1 MEKTFYFM
9 SGLPRSGS
17 TLLSAILNQNP
28 DIYASP
34 QSDLLDIMYT
44 LNSKITT
51 FECYDSGILMDGS
64 RNAVKQLGN
73 SYYANI
79 EKPIIIDKHRS
90 WGTPYNMSLAK
101 ILNKDVKIV
110 MTVRP
115 ILEIL
120 ASFVTLAENYPLTN
134 WIDNEINNNEIW
146 SKSYRSQNDVRC
158 DWIMRPYGD
167 IDKSL
172 FSLSSYLKYPE
183 KFHIVTYNNIV
194 NNPEKTMSEV
204 YNFLGVN
211 DFQHSFDN
219 ITSADSPDDNKVYG
233 VPNLHNVRKT
243 LSSIS
248 KDPKELLSN
257 YVINKYKGTLDF
269 LGLDL

>member
-1 MEKTFYFM
+1 M

-17 TLLSAILNQNP
+17 TLLAAILNQNP
-28 DIYASP
+28 NLYSSP

-79 EKPIIIDKHRS
+79 NKSIIIDKHRS
-90 WGTPYNMSLAK
+90 WGTPYNINLAK
-101 ILNKDVKIV
+101 ILNKDVKII

-120 ASFVTLAENYPLTN
+120 TSFITLAEKYPNTN
-134 WIDNEINNNEIW
+134 WIDAEINANDIW
-146 SKSYRSQNDVRC
+146 SKNYRSEDDVRC

-172 FSLSSYLKYPE
+172 LSLSSYIKHPE
-183 KFHIVTYNNIV
+183 KIHIVKYEDIV
-194 NNPEKTMSEV
+194 NNPELTV
-204 YNFLGVN
+204 NGIYDFLGIEQF
-211 DFQHSFDN
+211 DHSFDN
-219 ITSADSPDDNKVYG
+219 IKSIHTPDDSKVYG
-233 VPNLHNVRKT
+233 VPALHNVRNT
-243 LSSIS
+243 IS
-248 KDPKELLSN
+248 NVSRDPKELLSD
-257 YVINKYKGTLDF
+257 YIIDKYKGTLDF
-269 LGLDL
+269 LDLDL

>member
-51 FECYDSGILMDGS
+51 FECYDSGVLMDGS

-79 EKPIIIDKHRS
+79 KKPIIIDKHRS
-90 WGTPYNMSLAK
+90 WGTAYNMSLAK
-101 ILNKDVKIV
+101 ILNKDVKII

-120 ASFVTLAENYPLTN
+120 ASFISLAEKYPLTN
-134 WIDNEINNNEIW
+134 WIDSEISNNDIW
-146 SKSYRSQNDVRC
+146 SKKYRPQDDVRC
-158 DWIMRPYGD
+158 EWIMRPYGD

-172 FSLSSYLKYPE
+172 LSLSSYLKYPE
-183 KFHIVTYNNIV
+183 KLHIVTYDNIV
-194 NNPEKTMSEV
+194 NNPEITMGGI
-204 YNFLGVN
+204 YNFLGIN
-211 DFQHSFDN
+211 NFKHSFDN
-219 ITSADSPDDNKVYG
+219 ITSIDNPNDNKVYG
-233 VPNLHNVRKT
+233 VPSLHNVRKT
-243 LSSIS
+243 LSNVSNN
-248 KDPKELLSN
+248 PEELLSD
-257 YVINKYKGTLDF
+257 YVINKYRGTLDF
-269 LGLDL
+269 LGLNI